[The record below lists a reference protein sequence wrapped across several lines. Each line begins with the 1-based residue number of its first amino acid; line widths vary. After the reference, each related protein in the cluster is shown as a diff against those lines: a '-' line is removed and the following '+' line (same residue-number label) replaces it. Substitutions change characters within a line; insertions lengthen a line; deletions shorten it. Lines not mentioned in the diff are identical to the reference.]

1 MKLLLKDEK
10 YTFTV
15 TKARSREP
23 STAAA
28 SRR

>member
-1 MKLLLKDEK
+1 MRLVLKDEK

-15 TKARSREP
+15 TKAASREP
-23 STAAA
+23 STAAR